1 MKTRTFPFI
10 FSFVTMIIG
19 LLSFC
24 PVTHAALPF
33 SYDVDY
39 ALDTQSEQPRSVAVI
54 WITPQSGYYAYAHH
68 GDSAKPAELVLR
80 ATTGVTP
87 PLTVLYPVGRMRQDF
102 FEPDKTISAYEGR
115 FPIFVRFDA
124 GTTTRFIA
132 NLSLLLCSRQN
143 CIPVQQEISL
153 DIPDRLTPLADVSW
167 QEAYRAALPGRAP
180 VQDFSSSE
188 TDSSRIPVIPPTG
201 SFSASTQKP
210 LPVSNLIPLSEK
222 HISVS
227 SEPKEHQ
234 EWTFTP
240 RFPQQALE
248 PTALGTAMLLG
259 LLAGLILN
267 VMPCVLPVL
276 TMKISGLLS
285 ASGHTDERS
294 RLKHFR
300 EHNLLFAA
308 GILTWFI
315 VLAVTVGSMGLAWGG
330 LFQNVGLVYGLLLL
344 VFLLSLSLFDVFT
357 LPILDFKVGA
367 SGNPRTQA
375 YLAGLV
381 ATLLATP
388 CSGPLLGGV
397 LGWAALQ
404 PLPVVMA
411 VFTATGIGMS
421 TPYLVLAAWPR
432 AARILPKPGA
442 WTGIMERLVGFF
454 LMGTAIYLLSILPET
469 QRLSA
474 LVTLLIA
481 ALAAWIWGQW
491 GGLRAS
497 GRQKAFTGTLAVLM
511 VAGAIWW
518 SVQPPAVA
526 APWQPF
532 SASSFRAVL
541 AKQPLLVEFTADW
554 CPSCKVLERTV
565 LTPERLRSAID
576 RYGVRL
582 IKVDLTRPDPEAQ
595 ALLRSLGSVSIPV
608 TAVFPQ
614 GTLSDSPLVLR
625 DLYTPG
631 QLEDVLKTLP
641 IVQREQ

>member
-1 MKTRTFPFI
+1 MF
-10 FSFVTMIIG
+10 IG
-19 LLSFC
+19 LFTFC
-24 PVTHAALPF
+24 PDTHAALPF
-33 SYDVDY
+33 SFDVDY
-39 ALDTQSEQPRSVAVI
+39 ALDTESGQPRPVAVI
-54 WITPQSGYYAYAHH
+54 WVTPESGYYTYAHH

-80 ATTGVTP
+80 AATGVTP
-87 PLTVLYPVGRMRQDF
+87 PLTVLYPAGHLRQDF

-115 FPIFVRFDA
+115 FPIFVRFDTDTA
-124 GTTTRFIA
+124 TRFIA

-143 CIPVQQEISL
+143 CIPVQQEIQL
-153 DIPDRLTPLADVSW
+153 DIPARLTSLADVPW

-180 VQDFSSSE
+180 VQDSPAAVSHAM
-188 TDSSRIPVIPPTG
+188 PVIPPTG
-201 SFSASTQKP
+201 SFSSTRTP
-210 LPVSNLIPLSEK
+210 LPVSNAIPLAEK
-222 HISVS
+222 HNTAS
-227 SEPKEHQ
+227 SELTENQ

-240 RFPQQALE
+240 RFPQQSLE

-285 ASGHTDERS
+285 ASGHTDESS

-315 VLAVTVGSMGLAWGG
+315 VLAITVGSMGLAWGG
-330 LFQNVGLVYGLLLL
+330 LFQNAGLVYGLLLL

-411 VFTATGIGMS
+411 VFIATGIGMS
-421 TPYLVLAAWPR
+421 IPYLILAAWPR

-474 LVTLLIA
+474 IVTLLVA

-511 VAGAIWW
+511 VASAIWW
-518 SVQPPAVA
+518 SVQPPAAV

-532 SASSFRAVL
+532 SVSSFRAVL

-582 IKVDLTRPDPEAQ
+582 IKVDLTRPSPEAQ

-614 GTLSDSPLVLR
+614 GDLSGSPIVLR

-631 QLEDVLKTLP
+631 QLEDALKTLS
-641 IVQREQ
+641 IVQ